1 MKKELQVSRRLCMY
15 KWNNGRVYVL
25 IECFDVCDI
34 SVFKTA

>member
-1 MKKELQVSRRLCMY
+1 MY